1 MKRNKKYVCG
11 AFIID
16 ALMFILTVGL
26 WIIWVFAREM
36 RRR

>member
-1 MKRNKKYVCG
+1 MKRNKKYGWG
-11 AFIID
+11 AFFID
-16 ALMFILTVGL
+16 ATMFILTGGL